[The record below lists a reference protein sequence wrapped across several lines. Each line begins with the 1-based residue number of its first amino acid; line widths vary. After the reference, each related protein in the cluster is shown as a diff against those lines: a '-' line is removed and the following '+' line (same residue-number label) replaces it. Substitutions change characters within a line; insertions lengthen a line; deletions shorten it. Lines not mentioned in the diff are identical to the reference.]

1 MNNAQRRLLE
11 EAAKFGGANVS
22 KVEKMAEAITPERT
36 EAYAPASFPL
46 KDIIG
51 GFIEKSKKKRFEYRK
66 STNEWGKKN
75 GYPHEVFVGPDES
88 KGQTRP
94 ALVKGTVCYI
104 VVDEGAD
111 GKPVVEKWAIT
122 KHWTRAAEGVEET
135 GEDIVEGVKSL
146 PGAEK
151 VMEKEGI
158 GRDLHKS
165 YRKIKKNLES
175 MPVGSVVI
183 FTKEKGTGGDQYEI
197 QTLSSSEFDRWNGSF
212 TKKMERKPGSKG
224 ITNWGEVTVFAVK
237 ESVEEAFKGN
247 PEQTAGIP
255 RLVVDGK
262 VVAMGSKQSLVKLAK
277 EKYGGLKLGKVFVAH
292 TNKTVG
298 QSWNESVDE
307 AKTGDIGLR
316 TDLHHP
322 KGKAVLDKSGKVVAI
337 YKSEKAA
344 RTHAMTGKPVKEDVE
359 ETGETLNEL
368 HYRKAIDKPLIVPPK
383 WAYDSFFKVLKKTP
397 ESLFNQLK
405 AEEALESVY
414 SKALLGGKN
423 DLGGRI
429 SGDWGKIY
437 ANAEVKYK
445 TLMGMKE
452 EAEETDETLEE
463 FFRVNDPRFYAAA
476 EKALPQKHRN
486 QHNIMRMA
494 AIMWKIYSDSNGS
507 VKMSELVRLARVSLG
522 LNEEA
527 EEDTQSVSEAITPDD
542 ALRKAKEIMAK
553 AKELGV
559 TVSANKTVITC
570 VKEFPKGD
578 ADAFFKAYSDCDKIR
593 KMVPFK
599 SRTNEWGCST
609 AGVGIGGQECI
620 KAGRAVLNKSG
631 DGAFAVL
638 RMLGKAR

>member
-1 MNNAQRRLLE
+1 
-11 EAAKFGGANVS
+11 
-22 KVEKMAEAITPERT
+22 
-36 EAYAPASFPL
+36 
-46 KDIIG
+46 
-51 GFIEKSKKKRFEYRK
+51 
-66 STNEWGKKN
+66 
-75 GYPHEVFVGPDES
+75 
-88 KGQTRP
+88 
-94 ALVKGTVCYI
+94 
-104 VVDEGAD
+104 
-111 GKPVVEKWAIT
+111 
-122 KHWTRAAEGVEET
+122 
-135 GEDIVEGVKSL
+135 
-146 PGAEK
+146 
-151 VMEKEGI
+151 
-158 GRDLHKS
+158 
-165 YRKIKKNLES
+165 
-175 MPVGSVVI
+175 
-183 FTKEKGTGGDQYEI
+183 
-197 QTLSSSEFDRWNGSF
+197 
-212 TKKMERKPGSKG
+212 
-224 ITNWGEVTVFAVK
+224 
-237 ESVEEAFKGN
+237 
-247 PEQTAGIP
+247 
-255 RLVVDGK
+255 
-262 VVAMGSKQSLVKLAK
+262 
-277 EKYGGLKLGKVFVAH
+277 
-292 TNKTVG
+292 
-298 QSWNESVDE
+298 VDE

-322 KGKAVLDKSGKVVAI
+322 KGKAVLDKSGKVVAV
-337 YKSEKAA
+337 YKTEKAA
-344 RTHAMTGKPVKEDVE
+344 RQHAMTGKPVKEDVE

-463 FFRVNDPRFYAAA
+463 FFRVGDPRFYAAA

-527 EEDTQSVSEAITPDD
+527 EEDTQSVSEAMTPDD
-542 ALRKAKEIMAK
+542 AMRKAKEIMAK